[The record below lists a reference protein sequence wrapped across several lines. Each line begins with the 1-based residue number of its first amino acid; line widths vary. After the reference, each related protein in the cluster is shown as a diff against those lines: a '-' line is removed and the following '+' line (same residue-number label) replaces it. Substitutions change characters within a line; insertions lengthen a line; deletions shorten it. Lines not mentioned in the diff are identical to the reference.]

1 MSQHFQ
7 YKHPE
12 VSYNEKKQLR
22 AAAKIAP
29 GRAARKKARLPLKQ
43 LTLHLVL
50 DESAEEREKVRG
62 ADEPKSGG
70 NGRESEGDG
79 KSKHNEKRVKTR
91 NWRGERLEGAK
102 KVMERI
108 VEMKRGEGIG
118 KVERMKER
126 VEVTR
131 SRKAMSIKN
140 KGNKRCQLTL
150 RSPSFIKS

>member
-12 VSYNEKKQLR
+12 VSYNERKQLR

-29 GRAARKKARLPLKQ
+29 GRGARKKARLPPKQ

-62 ADEPKSGG
+62 ADEPKSDG

-79 KSKHNEKRVKTR
+79 KSKHNEKKSE
-91 NWRGERLEGAK
+91 NKELERGEIRRSEKGDGENSGDEERRGNRKSGEDEGESGSDK
-102 KVMERI
+102 EQ
-108 VEMKRGEGIG
+108 EGNEHQEQG
-118 KVERMKER
+118 KQKMP
-126 VEVTR
+126 TH
-131 SRKAMSIKN
+131 
-140 KGNKRCQLTL
+140 
-150 RSPSFIKS
+150 P